1 MPDDKNDNTDWSG
14 LAEGWALAI
23 LFPAAIGMGFLL
35 GLGVDKFFSTGP
47 WGKLIGTGL
56 GVLAAFVQLFR
67 VGLRDDSR

>member
-1 MPDDKNDNTDWSG
+1 MPDDNDKDQWSA

-23 LFPAAIGMGFLL
+23 VFPAAIGMGFLL
-35 GLGVDKFFSTGP
+35 GLGIDKWLGTGS

-56 GVLAAFVQLFR
+56 GILAAFFQLFR